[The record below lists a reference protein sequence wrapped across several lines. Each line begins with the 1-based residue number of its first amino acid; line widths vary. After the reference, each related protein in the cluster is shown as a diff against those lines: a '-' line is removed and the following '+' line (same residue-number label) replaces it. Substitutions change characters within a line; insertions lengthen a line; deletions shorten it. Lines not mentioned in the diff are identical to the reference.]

1 MKVNQYII
9 MVDDDADDRF
19 LVQAAFEDNEL
30 NPDLQFFE
38 NGESLLK
45 FLADNL
51 HHLPQLILL
60 DLNMPGKD
68 GKDVIKHIKTNDS
81 LRLIPI
87 VVFSTSKAPCDINQS
102 YAYGANSYIV
112 KPSGYEQLKAV
123 IYNIQNY
130 WINTT
135 TLPEQSFRLI

>member
-1 MKVNQYII
+1 MKAKEYII

-19 LVQAAFEDNEL
+19 LVQAAFEDNKL
-30 NPDLQFFE
+30 SPHLQFFE
-38 NGESLLK
+38 DGDSLIN
-45 FLADNL
+45 FLDKNE
-51 HHLPQLILL
+51 HQLPQLILL

-68 GKDVIKHIKTNDS
+68 GKDVIRYLKNKDS

-87 VVFSTSKAPCDINQS
+87 IVFSTSKAPCDINQA

-123 IYNIQNY
+123 INNIQNY

-135 TLPEQSFRLI
+135 CLPEQSFRLI